1 MKKILYTFLSAAALV
16 GCSQD
21 NDLAAESSVED
32 KAEQKEQSLNT
43 QNDLDKY
50 LEQKIAKPFNINI
63 LYRFTDN
70 ERYEGYSFVPTD
82 YQKAI
87 EFANVFHYL
96 FIEPYVK
103 IKGQNF

>member
-50 LEQKIAKPFNINI
+50 LEQKIAKPFNINM

-70 ERYEGYSFVPTD
+70 
-82 YQKAI
+82 
-87 EFANVFHYL
+87 
-96 FIEPYVK
+96 
-103 IKGQNF
+103 